1 MNKATNDY
9 QIDSRVHRPKIEAY
23 DPDTMVFATLTP
35 DMRATPEQIAML
47 EEASCHDIVYEEDC
61 PELSDSMI
69 EAFRKAAQAR
79 DAKRKVG

>member
-1 MNKATNDY
+1 MNKTADDY
-9 QIDSRVHRPKIEAY
+9 QINPRVRRAKVEAY
-23 DPDTMVFATLTP
+23 NPDTMVFATLTP
-35 DMRATPEQIAML
+35 EMKATPEQIAML
-47 EEASCHDIVYEEDC
+47 EEASHHDIVYDEDC